1 MRTHICVQQMGST
14 GILPL
19 EKLETYHSCRLF
31 GWGRNEKLDVR
42 ADVCFLCMAIGTVLA
57 WPKCAETYSDPF
69 GDLHKSFETPPA
81 TKLIK
86 SSIAKPSLRVRRKEY
101 PKRKRCFLSQSI
113 ATCCQHANAPAN
125 IPCATYT
132 LEKLHAQYCVT
143 NLAKWNPN
151 EHCFLWRNAFWKIPG
166 S

>member
-1 MRTHICVQQMGST
+1 VCNRWVPQGFSHSRNSKRIIVVVCLVGEEMRNSMFGQMFVSCVWQLEQFWRGRNVQKLIRTHSEIFTS
-14 GILPL
+14 P
-19 EKLETYHSCRLF
+19 SR
-31 GWGRNEKLDVR
+31 
-42 ADVCFLCMAIGTVLA
+42 
-57 WPKCAETYSDPF
+57 P
-69 GDLHKSFETPPA
+69 PPA